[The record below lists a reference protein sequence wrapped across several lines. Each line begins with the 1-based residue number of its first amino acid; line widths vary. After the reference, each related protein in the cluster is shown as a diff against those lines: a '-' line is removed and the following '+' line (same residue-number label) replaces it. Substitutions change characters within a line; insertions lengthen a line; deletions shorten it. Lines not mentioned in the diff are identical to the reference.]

1 MSKKNRTIEPIDA
14 EFDDLADS
22 LMTRTTEDAISSFAR
37 ITQKDMKSEAEQ
49 PNDMFKTVSEGESRM
64 VPFRRKDI
72 RSIFHE
78 NSWWFSVIDVIEAV
92 AENTTRPGPYW
103 ADLKKKLLKE
113 GFLELF
119 DKIEQLKMKS
129 TKDGKQ
135 YLTDCVDTE
144 TLFRLIQ
151 SIPSPKAEP
160 FRKWLAKVGYER
172 ILETQD
178 PEIAIKR
185 ALYTYKAK
193 GYSDEWVNA
202 RIQTIASR
210 KEVTDEWKKRGIEA
224 GKEYALLTDA
234 IALETFDLN
243 TKGHKSHKGLGKQH
257 NLRDHMSPLELALV
271 MLGETT
277 TVELA
282 RTQNAQGFRENK
294 TAATLGGKIAG
305 GARKNI
311 EDKIGRSVVTKDNFL
326 PVSRQGKLSG
336 NDNSFN

>member
-1 MSKKNRTIEPIDA
+1 MPKKDGVIEPIDA

-22 LMTRTTEDAISSFAR
+22 MMHRTTEEAISSFAKL
-37 ITQKDMKSEAEQ
+37 TQEDMQKEADQ
-49 PNDMFKTVSEGESRM
+49 PNDMLKTASEGEFRL
-64 VPFRRKDI
+64 VPFRRKEI
-72 RSIFHE
+72 RSVFHE

-92 AENTTRPGPYW
+92 AENETRPGRYW
-103 ADLKKKLLKE
+103 ADLKRKLEKE
-113 GFLELF
+113 GFSELP
-119 DKIEQLKMKS
+119 DKVGKLKM
-129 TKDGKQ
+129 TAADGKMRD
-135 YLTDCVDTE
+135 TDCIDTE

-172 ILETQD
+172 ILESQD

-185 ALYTYKAK
+185 ALSTYKAK
-193 GYSDEWVNA
+193 GYSDEWVHA

-210 KEVTDEWKKRGIEA
+210 KEVTDEWKKRGITE
-224 GKEYALLTDA
+224 GLEYALLTDA
-234 IALETFDLN
+234 ISEETFDMK
-243 TKGHKSHKGLGKQH
+243 TKAYKAHKHLAKHH

-282 RTQNAQGFRENK
+282 RTQNSQGFHENK
-294 TAATLGGKIAG
+294 DAAKLGGKIAG

-311 EDKIGRSVVTKDNFL
+311 EDKIGRPVVTKQNFL
-326 PVSRQGKLSG
+326 PGSTQRALS
-336 NDNSFN
+336 SKKKK